1 MLAML
6 VFPVGLGWLA
16 QARSK
21 SQKAWE
27 NVEAIRSAG
36 MSTISNSRSANP
48 RWQRMLGID
57 LPEEPEECDIC
68 LYEPDEQAQAQV
80 LTRLRVFPHLKKL
93 SLGHASRSAA
103 ALDPLTHFAELQDL
117 RLRYGSSEGLADGL
131 AVIAKIP
138 HLTRFSNDL
147 WEDIPKLENL
157 LSMTS
162 LEELTLDQV
171 PCNVDFSKLKNL
183 RRLHISHDFLDSA
196 SSSSCDVELLQI
208 ATLGNLED
216 LKIESAP
223 FTDAGLKPLTQLKK
237 LKSLSLESD
246 LITDA
251 GLATLAEMPSLVQ
264 LELTRTQVTDEAIA
278 DWKQKR
284 PGLTITK
291 K

>member
-1 MLAML
+1 ML
-6 VFPVGLGWLA
+6 VMLVLPIGLGWLA

-27 NVEAIRSAG
+27 NVEAIQSAG
-36 MSTISNSRSANP
+36 MSTLNDSRSAKP

-68 LYEPDEQAQAQV
+68 LYDPGEQVQAQV
-80 LTRLRVFPHLKKL
+80 LTRMRVFPHLKKL
-93 SLGHASRSAA
+93 SIGNASRSAA

-138 HLTRFSNDL
+138 QLKRFSNDH
-147 WEDIPKLENL
+147 WEDIPGFDNL

-162 LEELTLDQV
+162 LEELTIGEI

-183 RRLHISHDFLDSA
+183 RRLHISHDFLVSA
-196 SSSSCDVELLQI
+196 SSSSCDIELIQI
-208 ATLGNLED
+208 ATLEHLED

-246 LITDA
+246 KITDVGFA
-251 GLATLAEMPSLVQ
+251 MLAEMPSLER
-264 LELTRTQVTDEAIA
+264 LELFRTDVTDEAIA
-278 DWKQKR
+278 DWKQRR